1 MSDTPLTIAKFPAR
15 RLVLIGICLTVLGVL
30 STFQLER
37 HSFESTSDFEFSFLE
52 FVFLPALFLGLAA
65 ALIGSVLWARRAA
78 VRDVCLWGLGVLIVA
93 PLSIRLLPINIHG
106 WTAMFLL
113 VGLGAML
120 IGGLLL
126 VFAEVRA
133 LIGLRR
139 GPTPD

>member
-1 MSDTPLTIAKFPAR
+1 M
-15 RLVLIGICLTVLGVL
+15 TVLGVL

-93 PLSIRLLPINIHG
+93 PLSIRLFPINIHG

-126 VFAEVRA
+126 VFAAVRA